1 MRKFSSP
8 DIRNKWNSSVG
19 DLLRKKDI
27 VESKH
32 LLFQQLS
39 LFKVFALCHV
49 SAMTSA
55 ALNPVIYPWFDPQ
68 FRGAIQ
74 SLCRGE
80 QKRGKSKLH
89 TEIHTKL
96 VEGRTDMKI
105 KLELNLD
112 DCHQPGDQIL

>member
-1 MRKFSSP
+1 MR
-8 DIRNKWNSSVG
+8 NSDTVHVVTF
-19 DLLRKKDI
+19 LLRTFG
-27 VESKH
+27 EGYQYH
-32 LLFQQLS
+32 QPEQ
-39 LFKVFALCHV
+39 VFALCHV

-55 ALNPVIYPWFDPQ
+55 ALNPVIYSWFNPQ

-96 VEGRTDMKI
+96 VEGRTDVKI
-105 KLELNLD
+105 KPELNLD